1 MKIRQI
7 SLEKGKGYI
16 GALNKDELIYQI
28 ALERK
33 NDVADIALAQVIS
46 DYELNIDRILALSEG
61 TEED

>member
-1 MKIRQI
+1 MKMQI
-7 SLEKGKGYI
+7 NLEKRKKYSV
-16 GALNKDELIYQI
+16 ALNKDELMYQI

-46 DYELNIDRILALSEG
+46 DYKLDIDRILALSEG